1 MMKKLLLLLSIPLA
15 LIGCS
20 KDRNYDGEI
29 TITDSRIA
37 IQDFFIPFGEF
48 SQNAFNGFSVS
59 NVGKFLEFGSLSLD
73 RGGLTAVGIWTILFI
88 FFLLYL
94 IGRLW
99 ANSNEKQREIIREAR
114 RDAHLKKVIKDINK
128 KSED

>member
-1 MMKKLLLLLSIPLA
+1 MKKLLLLLSIPLN

-37 IQDFFIPFGEF
+37 AQDFFIPFGEF
-48 SQNAFNGFSVS
+48 SQNAFNAFSVS
-59 NVGKFLEFGSLSLD
+59 NVGKFLEIGSLSLD
-73 RGGLTAVGIWTILFI
+73 RAGLTAVGIWTILFT
-88 FFLLYL
+88 FFLLYI

-114 RDAHLKKVIKDINK
+114 REAHFKKVMKDINK